1 MHLYLDWPGCHNN
14 TGGGRRLWLVDF
26 VISLFWLVETK
37 PSDAARQEET
47 RNVDVNTPV
56 RHSTFTAILWCQILQ
71 KDEEKVTKLSMCAG
85 NVQYLIYW
93 PNIWVYLSG
102 IIAYIIKLNVECRSD
117 ICYISRLVHSIISII
132 KVLTN
137 FTANC
142 KQESWFRNKN
152 L

>member
-47 RNVDVNTPV
+47 RNVDRNTPV

-71 KDEEKVTKLSMCAG
+71 KDTEKVTELSMCVG

-117 ICYISRLVHSIISII
+117 ICYISRLVHSIMCII
-132 KVLTN
+132 KGLTN
-137 FTANC
+137 FTASS